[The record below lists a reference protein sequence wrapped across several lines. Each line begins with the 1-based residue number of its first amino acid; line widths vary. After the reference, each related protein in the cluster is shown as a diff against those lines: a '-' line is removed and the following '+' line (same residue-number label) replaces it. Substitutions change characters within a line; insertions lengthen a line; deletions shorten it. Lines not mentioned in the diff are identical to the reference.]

1 MTQREFFGEGAGR
14 ATQDQEAFSLLE
26 LLEQKNS
33 CLLEF
38 HKINMDELS
47 RLSEGRTDNLE
58 NFYYSRELL
67 LNAINKLD
75 CSVSEAPARNIDPA
89 QKKRLTDILNLKKNI
104 VISILDQDLAII
116 SMIDALKK
124 EGKMPH
130 TDKVRQKKPVRAK
143 SSARQKGK
151 LAIAS

>member
-1 MTQREFFGEGAGR
+1 MTEREFFEEKSGNY
-14 ATQDQEAFSLLE
+14 ATERKDVFSLLE
-26 LLEQKNS
+26 LLEEKNS

-47 RLSEGRTDNLE
+47 RLAKGHIGNLE

-75 CSVSEAPARNIDPA
+75 CSVSQAPPA
-89 QKKRLTDILNLKKNI
+89 QSLKISPTQKKRLTDILNLKRNI

-116 SMIDALKK
+116 SMIDKLKQ
-124 EGKMPH
+124 EGKM
-130 TDKVRQKKPVRAK
+130 
-143 SSARQKGK
+143 
-151 LAIAS
+151 AIAS